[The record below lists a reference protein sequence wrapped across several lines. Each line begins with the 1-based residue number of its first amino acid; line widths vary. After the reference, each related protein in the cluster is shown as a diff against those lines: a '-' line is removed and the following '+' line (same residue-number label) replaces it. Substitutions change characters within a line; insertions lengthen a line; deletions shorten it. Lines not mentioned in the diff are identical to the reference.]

1 MSSKTSDQSAYT
13 VSFLKTD
20 ITRNNTT
27 TTDNNNGNN
36 INDNNKN
43 NSNNASAKT
52 EKDANKE
59 NIPGLE
65 GEIAAFRIFKKKST
79 SSSKTSHTSSNFIKK
94 TIFKRDLLRQDPKRK
109 LQLQQRF
116 ASPTDRLVSPCS
128 LKLNEHKVKMFG
140 KKQKVNPMKLNFK
153 GHLEADSEDVEID
166 EDEEFFY

>member
-27 TTDNNNGNN
+27 TTDNDNGNN
-36 INDNNKN
+36 NNNSN

-52 EKDANKE
+52 KKDANKE

-65 GEIAAFRIFKKKST
+65 GEMTAFRIFKKRST
-79 SSSKTSHTSSNFIKK
+79 SSLKTSHTTSSSLIKK
-94 TIFKRDLLRQDPKRK
+94 TIFKKDVLRQDPKRK